1 MRATLHNFLLPDLG
15 NANSGGLNLH
25 QWIQTNRF
33 SSAHLVGSCWH
44 LEAYSEAELYAT
56 FTPDFQR
63 FSFSSF
69 ETFSLAGLEVDK
81 CSSTSWPLLKLYYS
95 AFFAAHA
102 LTRATGNG
110 HVNLNSKAVKA
121 VNDYITILGGTD
133 VLKTGSYKIS
143 IQEKASRV
151 FLILEPSSEGNGVH
165 DSFWRYFC
173 TYLDG
178 LANDAVNDALPS
190 ASSFVRETSALKS
203 CITDNT
209 ASGVWFSAT
218 RNAINYRHEFDCWL
232 PNDKK
237 SQPRKLTFPNQLKD
251 PDTMEATLN
260 ERQNELTRLIHLS
273 TYMASLNHQ
282 IILRVRGGVGG
293 NATFSRKWKRLNDI
307 MALK

>member
-15 NANSGGLNLH
+15 NANSGTPNLH
-25 QWIQTNRF
+25 QWIRSNRF
-33 SSAHLVGSCWH
+33 SSAQLVDSCWY
-44 LEAYSEAELYAT
+44 LEAYSEAELYST

-69 ETFSLAGLEVDK
+69 ETFLLAGLEAEK
-81 CSSTSWPLLKLYYS
+81 YSSTGWPLLKLYYS

-110 HVNLNSKAVKA
+110 HVNLNNKAVKA
-121 VNDYITILGGTD
+121 VNDYVSALGGTD
-133 VLKTGSYKIS
+133 VLKTGSYKVS
-143 IQEKASRV
+143 IKEEARRV
-151 FLILEPSSEGNGVH
+151 FLTLEPSNEGNGVH

-173 TYLDG
+173 SYLDG
-178 LANDAVNDALPS
+178 LANEAVNDSLPS

-203 CITDNT
+203 CINDNT
-209 ASGVWFSAT
+209 ASGVWFSAI

-237 SQPRKLTFPNQLKD
+237 SQSRKLTFPSQLGD

-260 ERQNELTRLIHLS
+260 ERQNELIRLIHLS
-273 TYMASLNHQ
+273 TYMASLNHG
-282 IILRVRGGVGG
+282 IILRVQGNISG
-293 NATFSRKWKRLNDI
+293 NAAFSRKWKRLNDF
-307 MALK
+307 MAPK